1 MKINEQKDFP
11 FELKAE
17 EMTESGIF
25 SGYASMFGGEPDTY
39 GDIVM
44 QGAYVDTLEKGGR
57 NGTGIA
63 MLWQH
68 DITKPIGV
76 WKKIEENKKGL
87 QVEGQLAL
95 STQAGKEAY
104 ELMKIGAIKGL
115 SIGYQVNKDGYEIDD
130 RRKIRKLKTIELWE
144 ISPVT
149 FPASVRSQ
157 ITGVKEAII
166 NAKTERQLEEA
177 LREAGLS
184 RSVARYISSSM
195 KKDLSEK
202 WKDYSVMNLLRNL
215 REANREIINW

>member
-11 FELKAE
+11 FELKE
-17 EMTESGIF
+17 DGMTESGIF
-25 SGYASMFGGEPDTY
+25 SGYASMFGGEPDSY
-39 GDIVM
+39 GDVIV
-44 QGAYVDTLEKGGR
+44 QGAYSETLEKGGR

-104 ELMKIGAIKGL
+104 ELMKMGAIKGL
-115 SIGYQVNKDGYEIDD
+115 SIGYQVGKDGYDTDEK
-130 RRKIRKLKTIELWE
+130 RKIRKLKTIELWE

-149 FPASVRSQ
+149 FPASVRAQ
-157 ITGVKEAII
+157 ITGVKESIV
-166 NAKTERQLEEA
+166 NAKTERQLEDA
-177 LREAGLS
+177 LRDAGLS
-184 RSVARYISSSM
+184 KSVARYISSVM
-195 KKDLSEK
+195 KKDLSDN
-202 WKDYSVMNLLRNL
+202 WKIYSVMRLLQNL
-215 REANREIINW
+215 RDVSNGLKNC

>member
-11 FELKAE
+11 FELKE
-17 EMTESGIF
+17 DGMTESGIF
-25 SGYASMFGGEPDTY
+25 SGYASMFGGEPDSY
-39 GDIVM
+39 GDVIM
-44 QGAYVDTLEKGGR
+44 QGAYSETLEKGGR

-104 ELMKIGAIKGL
+104 ELMKMGAIKGL
-115 SIGYQVNKDGYEIDD
+115 SIGYQVGKDGYDTDEK
-130 RRKIRKLKTIELWE
+130 RKIRKLKTIELWE

-149 FPASVRSQ
+149 FPASVRAQ
-157 ITGVKEAII
+157 ITGVKESII
-166 NAKTERQLEEA
+166 NAKTERQLEDA
-177 LREAGLS
+177 LRDAGLS
-184 RSVARYISSSM
+184 KSVARYISSVM
-195 KKDLSEK
+195 KKDLSDN
-202 WKDYSVMNLLRNL
+202 WKIYSVMHLLNDL
-215 REANREIINW
+215 RDVSHGLKNW